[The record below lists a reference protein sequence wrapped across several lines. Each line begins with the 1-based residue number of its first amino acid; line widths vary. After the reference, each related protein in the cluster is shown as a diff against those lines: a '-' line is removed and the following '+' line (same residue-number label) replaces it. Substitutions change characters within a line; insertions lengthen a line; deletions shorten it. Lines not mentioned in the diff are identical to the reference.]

1 MYKLVPGWLMNT
13 AFIALVLSVIIVP
26 LSVSVK
32 ILVGAM
38 GVEAAMHLIL
48 WVGFFA
54 VVVLFLCGLYKII
67 RTA

>member
-13 AFIALVLSVIIVP
+13 AFIALVLSVIMIP
-26 LSVSVK
+26 FSICMK

-38 GVEAAMHLIL
+38 GAEAALHLIL

>member
-1 MYKLVPGWLMNT
+1 MYKLVPGWLMNA
-13 AFIALVLSVIIVP
+13 AFIAMVLSVIIVP

-38 GVEAAMHLIL
+38 GVEAAIRLMAG
-48 WVGFFA
+48 VAFFA
-54 VVVLFLCGLYKII
+54 IVVLFLYGMYKII